1 MMESASALAKLTR
14 VAPEI
19 PAADVKRAVDFYAQ
33 LGFAKVFEI
42 PGEYAIVERDGIA
55 LHLFRAEPGQSPA
68 GVHIFTPD
76 LEELFAEFEA
86 SRVEFVQRVER
97 KAWGNREF
105 RVRDE
110 FGNVLKFTEPVDEE

>member
-76 LEELFAEFEA
+76 LEELFAEFETGG
-86 SRVEFVQRVER
+86 VEFAQRVER
-97 KAWGNREF
+97 KPWGNREF

-110 FGNVLKFTEPVDEE
+110 FGNVLKFTEPVGE